1 MPVTAK
7 LSQAFY
13 DRLGNDVANELV
25 EWFNSVDAT
34 YRSDLRELNE
44 LNFARFDAKLEQR
57 VAQLEARIDTL
68 ESRFDA
74 KLVTMEARILSRLE
88 MRIAEVRSE
97 MQRWMLA
104 SWSTMMLALLGTLF
118 AVLLS

>member
-13 DRLGNDVANELV
+13 DALGNDVANELV

-34 YRSDLRELNE
+34 YRTDLRELNE

-57 VAQLEARIDTL
+57 LAETKAELLKWMFLFWATNLAALVA
-68 ESRFDA
+68 
-74 KLVTMEARILSRLE
+74 
-88 MRIAEVRSE
+88 
-97 MQRWMLA
+97 LA
-104 SWSTMMLALLGTLF
+104 GR
-118 AVLLS
+118 